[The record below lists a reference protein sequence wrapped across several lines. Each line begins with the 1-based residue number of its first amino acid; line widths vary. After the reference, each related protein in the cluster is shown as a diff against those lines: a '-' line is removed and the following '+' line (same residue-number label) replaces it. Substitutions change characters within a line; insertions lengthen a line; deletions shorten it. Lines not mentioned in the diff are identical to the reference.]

1 MRILTRVVL
10 PIVIIALIVLSSSLV
25 VVKEWEKGL
34 QLRFGRIVAI
44 YDEPG
49 IYFKMPLI
57 DNVRIFDGRIQTLDT
72 PPEPFLTS
80 EKKNLIV
87 DTFIKWR
94 VTDPEVYYQKV
105 AGNPGV
111 FNRLFEPIVKNN
123 FRAAFGK
130 RDVQTVVGGT
140 VALKTADAVAQE
152 NVIVVDKPSDAL
164 TLDENTLKKVQSEDV
179 DIVIRSKE
187 NVVPVIAGQEIDLN
201 NTVRQEIE
209 KTILVALSVEAKEY
223 GVEIVD
229 VRINGVEL
237 PEDVTENV
245 FKRMRTER
253 ERVATELRSKGEAA
267 YIEKVAEADS
277 NRVILLANAYE
288 EAEKIRGEGDAGA
301 ATIYG
306 KAYGQDPEFYSFYRS
321 LEAYR
326 NAFQNNGDLLILDP
340 DSDFFKHF
348 QQKQ

>member
-1 MRILTRVVL
+1 M
-10 PIVIIALIVLSSSLV
+10 

-34 QLRFGRIVAI
+34 QLRFGRIVSI
-44 YDEPG
+44 YDAPG
-49 IYFKMPLI
+49 VYFKMPII
-57 DNVRIFDGRIQTLDT
+57 DNVQVFDGRIQTLDT

-94 VTDPEVYYQKV
+94 VVDPEVYYQKV
-105 AGNPGV
+105 AGNPGI

-130 RDVQTVVGGT
+130 RDVQTVVGGNVT
-140 VALKTADAVAQE
+140 EKGSKYDNTK
-152 NVIVVDKPSDAL
+152 VIVIDKPSDAL
-164 TLDENTLKKVQSEDV
+164 TLDEATLKNIQSEDV
-179 DIVIRSKE
+179 EVVIRSKE
-187 NVVPVIAGQEIDLN
+187 NAMPIIAGQEIDLN

-209 KTILVALSVEAKEY
+209 RTILMALSVEARQY
-223 GVEIVD
+223 GVEMID

-237 PEDVTENV
+237 PDDVTDNV
-245 FKRMRTER
+245 FNRMRTER
-253 ERVATELRSKGEAA
+253 ERVATELRSKGEAS
-267 YIEKVAEADS
+267 YIEKVAEADG
-277 NRVILLANAYE
+277 NRVILLATAYE
-288 EAEKIRGEGDAGA
+288 EAEKIRGAGDAGA

-306 KAYGQDPEFYSFYRS
+306 DVYGQDPEFYSFYRS

-326 NAFQNNGDLLILDP
+326 NAFQNSGDLLILDP

>member
-1 MRILTRVVL
+1 MRILTRIIL
-10 PIVIIALIVLSSSLV
+10 PIVIIAVVILSGSLV

-44 YDEPG
+44 YDKPG
-49 IYFKMPLI
+49 IYFKMPFI
-57 DNVRIFDGRIQTLDT
+57 DNVRVFDARIQTLDT

-94 VTDPEVYYQKV
+94 VVDPEVYYQKV
-105 AGNPGV
+105 SGNPGI

-140 VALKTADAVAQE
+140 TAIKAGNANNKD
-152 NVIVVDKPSDAL
+152 NVIIVDKPSDAL
-164 TLDENTLKKVQSEDV
+164 ALDEKTLKNIQSEDI

-209 KTILVALSVEAKEY
+209 KTILVALTVEAKEY
-223 GVEIVD
+223 GVEMID

-237 PEDVTENV
+237 PDDVTDNV

-253 ERVATELRSKGEAA
+253 ERVATELRSKGEAS

-277 NRVILLANAYE
+277 NRTILLANAYE
-288 EAEKIRGEGDAGA
+288 ASEKIRGEGDAQA
-301 ATIYG
+301 TTIYG
-306 KAYGQDPEFYSFYRS
+306 DAYGADPEFYSFYRS
-321 LEAYR
+321 LEAYK

>member
-1 MRILTRVVL
+1 MKLFTRIIL
-10 PIVIIALIVLSSSLV
+10 PIVVIVLVVLTSSLV
-25 VVKEWEKGL
+25 VVKEWQKGL
-34 QLRFGRIVAI
+34 QLRFGRIVTV

-49 IYFKMPLI
+49 IYFKLPLI

-94 VTDPEVYYQKV
+94 VIDPEVYYQKV

-130 RDVQTVVGGT
+130 RDVQTVVGGN
-140 VALKTADAVAQE
+140 VAAKSTKYGD
-152 NVIVVDKPSDAL
+152 NSKVIVVDKPSDAL
-164 TLDENTLKKVQSEDV
+164 ALDPKTLEEIHAEDV

-187 NVVPVIAGQEIDLN
+187 NVTPVIAGQEIDLN

-223 GVEIVD
+223 GVEIID

-237 PEDVTENV
+237 PDDVTDNV
-245 FKRMRTER
+245 FNRMRTER

-277 NRVILLANAYE
+277 NRVILLATAFE
-288 EAEKIRGEGDAGA
+288 EAEKIRGEGDAEA
-301 ATIYG
+301 AVIYG
-306 KAYGQDPEFYSFYRS
+306 QAYGQDPEFYSFYRS
-321 LEAYR
+321 LEAYK
-326 NAFQNNGDLLILDP
+326 NAFQNDGDILILDP
-340 DSDFFKHF
+340 GSDFFKHF

>member
-49 IYFKMPLI
+49 IYFKLPLI

>member
-1 MRILTRVVL
+1 MRILTRVLL
-10 PIVIIALIVLSSSLV
+10 PIIIIALVILSSSLV

-44 YDEPG
+44 YDQPG
-49 IYFKMPLI
+49 VYFKLPLI
-57 DNVRIFDGRIQTLDT
+57 DNVRVFDGRIQTLDT

-94 VTDPEVYYQKV
+94 VTEPEVYYQKV

-140 VALKTADAVAQE
+140 TKGIKAGDNA

-164 TLDENTLKKVQSEDV
+164 ALDANTLKDIQSEDI

-187 NVVPVIAGQEIDLN
+187 NVIPVIAGQEIDLN
-201 NTVRQEIE
+201 NTVRQEVE
-209 KTILVALSVEAKEY
+209 RTILVALSVEAKEY
-223 GVEIVD
+223 GVEIID

-237 PEDVTENV
+237 PDDVTDNV
-245 FKRMRTER
+245 FNRMRTER

-267 YIEKVAEADS
+267 YIEKVAEADG
-277 NRVILLANAYE
+277 NRVILLATAYE
-288 EAEKIRGEGDAGA
+288 ESEKIRGEGDAGA

-321 LEAYR
+321 LEAYK
-326 NAFQNNGDLLILDP
+326 NAFKNGGDVLILDP

-348 QQKQ
+348 QQK

>member
-1 MRILTRVVL
+1 MRILTRVIL
-10 PIVIIALIVLSSSLV
+10 PIVIIALIILSSSLV

-44 YDEPG
+44 YDEPCV
-49 IYFKMPLI
+49 YFKRPVI

-94 VTDPEVYYQKV
+94 VIDPEVYYQKV
-105 AGNPGV
+105 SGNPGV

-140 VALKTADAVAQE
+140 VALKTEDADKKE

-187 NVVPVIAGQEIDLN
+187 NVVPVIAGQKIDLN

-223 GVEIVD
+223 GVEIID

-237 PEDVTENV
+237 PDDV
-245 FKRMRTER
+245 
-253 ERVATELRSKGEAA
+253 
-267 YIEKVAEADS
+267 
-277 NRVILLANAYE
+277 
-288 EAEKIRGEGDAGA
+288 
-301 ATIYG
+301 
-306 KAYGQDPEFYSFYRS
+306 
-321 LEAYR
+321 
-326 NAFQNNGDLLILDP
+326 
-340 DSDFFKHF
+340 
-348 QQKQ
+348 